1 MSYVQSIVE
10 GRNWVRYDEGASR
23 ATLNAR
29 MEKFRA
35 AWGDSA
41 AHAFWTGAFYALQ
54 DAGK

>member
-10 GRNWVRYDEGASR
+10 GRKWARYAEGASR

-41 AHAFWTGAFYALQ
+41 AHAFWSGAVGEF
-54 DAGK
+54 DEAGK

>member
-1 MSYVQSIVE
+1 MSYVQSIIE
-10 GRNWVRYDEGASR
+10 GRNWARYDDGASR

-41 AHAFWTGAFYALQ
+41 AHAFWTGAFDALQ
-54 DAGK
+54 EVGK